1 MEYRTNAQIVARAQQ
16 IAPVSDDD
24 IEQLTGLL
32 EGVRAAADLME
43 SLIEPFDGEVD
54 ISRMSRTVEGPG
66 GDET

>member
-1 MEYRTNAQIVARAQQ
+1 MEYRTNAQIVARARK

-43 SLIEPFDGEVD
+43 SFIEPFDGEVD
-54 ISRMSRTVEGPG
+54 VSRMSRTVEGPD
-66 GDET
+66 GDDS